1 MGVPISFLISVDNVE
16 PVVVLT
22 TLRNAAQGRQL
33 VQKLVDERLI
43 ACGTILPGAT
53 SVYRW
58 EGKVTAA
65 DEVVVLLKTRK
76 DRWPALKAAVEAHHP
91 YAVPELLAIPVVD
104 GLKPYLDW
112 VASETS

>member
-1 MGVPISFLISVDNVE
+1 MGVTAAND
-16 PVVVLT
+16 VVLALT
-22 TLRNAAQGRQL
+22 TLGNPAQAREL
-33 VQKLVDERLI
+33 VQRLVDQRLI
-43 ACGTILPGAT
+43 ACGTIVPGAT

-58 EGKVTAA
+58 QGKVTAE

-76 DRWPALKAAVEAHHP
+76 DSWDALKAAVEAHHP
-91 YAVPELLAIPVVD
+91 YEVPELVAIPVVD